1 MKLKDILPE
10 QPVERIMV
18 RTYGPD
24 GEDMLFGYCMWTGS
38 ELISGDGDS
47 YSIEEEI
54 VKYAFDEYGLIYW
67 FESEW
72 IGGNN
77 ERTE

>member
-10 QPVERIMV
+10 QPVKRIMV

-24 GEDMLFGYCMWTGS
+24 GEDMLFGYCMWTGRN
-38 ELISGDGDS
+38 LISLDGDS

-54 VKYAFDEYGLIYW
+54 VKYVFDEYGLIYW

-77 ERTE
+77 ERTG

>member
-10 QPVERIMV
+10 QPVEHIMV

-47 YSIEEEI
+47 YYTDEEI
-54 VKYAFDEYGLIYW
+54 VDYVFDDYGLTYW
-67 FESEW
+67 IKSEW
-72 IGGNN
+72 K
-77 ERTE
+77 